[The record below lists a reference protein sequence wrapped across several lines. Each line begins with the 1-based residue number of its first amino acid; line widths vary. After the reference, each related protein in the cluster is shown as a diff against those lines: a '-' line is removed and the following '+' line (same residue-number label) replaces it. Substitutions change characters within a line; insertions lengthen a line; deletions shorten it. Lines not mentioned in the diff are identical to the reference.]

1 MENILHALFQKEAP
15 FQVLVMTFK
24 IKGTDGRKNEALYPR
39 WLCGK
44 EFAYQCR
51 RCRHVGSIPGLG
63 ISAGEGNGNLLQY
76 PCLENPMD
84 RRDWWA
90 IVHGVA
96 KGLTWLSTTTYDP
109 LAPSILRQRS
119 RGPERNT
126 N

>member
-76 PCLENPMD
+76 PCLENSMD
-84 RRDWWA
+84 NWRA
-90 IVHGVA
+90 TVHGVA
-96 KGLTWLSTTTYDP
+96 KSQTQLSD
-109 LAPSILRQRS
+109 
-119 RGPERNT
+119 
-126 N
+126 